1 MRTKIIFLLL
11 IFISIELT
19 LSAQTN
25 NRINIEFKDEAL
37 STALKKLEKISGYHI
52 LFTYSDIQSYRVTAS
67 IKEDDITRAVEKILE
82 NKPLTYTHKGEK
94 YIIT

>member
-1 MRTKIIFLLL
+1 MNILKILCFYGTRFWTATVLQTKEIKYLKTMRTKIIFLLL

-37 STALKKLEKISGYHI
+37 STALKKLEKNFGLSHP
-52 LFTYSDIQSYRVTAS
+52 F
-67 IKEDDITRAVEKILE
+67 
-82 NKPLTYTHKGEK
+82 
-94 YIIT
+94 YI

>member
-1 MRTKIIFLLL
+1 ML

-37 STALKKLEKISGYHI
+37 STALKKLEKFRVITSFLHI
-52 LFTYSDIQSYRVTAS
+52 VTYSPI
-67 IKEDDITRAVEKILE
+67 
-82 NKPLTYTHKGEK
+82 G
-94 YIIT
+94 